1 MICIED
7 WMMIQHLHQQG
18 VPKARIARELGVDRK
33 TVDKAVSTEKF
44 PTQTRRERGS
54 ILDPYKD
61 YIKQRVS
68 KYDLTATRIL
78 REIQQ
83 RGYPGSYTIV
93 KDYLRQLNGEKP
105 KPAYVRFETE
115 PGEQAQVDWSDFGW
129 LQTDGSRIKL
139 WCFSMV
145 LGYSRM
151 LYIQFMFLNPE
162 LSGPSQNLV
171 HLGQAHI
178 HAFAALGGVT
188 DTILYDNMTTVV
200 LSREG
205 GQIRWNPRFMDFA
218 AYYGFVPK
226 LCLPGRKETKGKVER
241 PFSYIRSSFFNG
253 CSFGSLSELN
263 ERAASWLA
271 QVANVRIHATTKA
284 VPLDRLDEERL
295 RPLRHGDYVLKQ
307 TERRK
312 SSKDCFISFEGNR
325 YSIPHQY
332 SCRELTVTI
341 TGEQLEISYDDDLIA
356 THPVSYQ
363 KGQMISNP
371 KHFLG
376 IPKPAYPSGIRG
388 LRELFLAH
396 FPQANPFLDG
406 LVGAKYGNARYH
418 LLQILDPLD
427 DYPKPLVA
435 SAIERATHYGAF
447 ECQAIRNICHQS
459 QLPKQLP
466 DESVLASAI
475 LDRLLHHSTLF
486 NIRGQSF
493 RLRQRQQAIDQQTI
507 GPSDN
512 SPTDV

>member
-162 LSGPSQNLV
+162 LSGPSQNL
-171 HLGQAHI
+171 
-178 HAFAALGGVT
+178 
-188 DTILYDNMTTVV
+188 M
-200 LSREG
+200 
-205 GQIRWNPRFMDFA
+205 
-218 AYYGFVPK
+218 
-226 LCLPGRKETKGKVER
+226 
-241 PFSYIRSSFFNG
+241 
-253 CSFGSLSELN
+253 
-263 ERAASWLA
+263 
-271 QVANVRIHATTKA
+271 
-284 VPLDRLDEERL
+284 
-295 RPLRHGDYVLKQ
+295 
-307 TERRK
+307 
-312 SSKDCFISFEGNR
+312 
-325 YSIPHQY
+325 
-332 SCRELTVTI
+332 
-341 TGEQLEISYDDDLIA
+341 
-356 THPVSYQ
+356 
-363 KGQMISNP
+363 
-371 KHFLG
+371 
-376 IPKPAYPSGIRG
+376 
-388 LRELFLAH
+388 
-396 FPQANPFLDG
+396 
-406 LVGAKYGNARYH
+406 
-418 LLQILDPLD
+418 
-427 DYPKPLVA
+427 
-435 SAIERATHYGAF
+435 
-447 ECQAIRNICHQS
+447 
-459 QLPKQLP
+459 
-466 DESVLASAI
+466 
-475 LDRLLHHSTLF
+475 
-486 NIRGQSF
+486 
-493 RLRQRQQAIDQQTI
+493 
-507 GPSDN
+507 
-512 SPTDV
+512 